1 MHVPIELAVLV
12 AVFVVGAIA
21 AAFADRIG
29 APALLLFLGLGIFLG
44 VDGPGG
50 IEFDDAT
57 LVRDVGTAALA
68 LILFEGGA
76 LAEAR
81 ALNKVKVPA
90 GLLATVGVLVT
101 GAVVAGTAYLT
112 LDISTEDALH
122 VGAVVSSTDAAAVF
136 AATRGINLRERI
148 SSVLELESGLNDPVA
163 ALLVIFLVDMRIGD
177 ETFLDG
183 IVLFAQ
189 QAVIGAVG
197 GLLAGGAAVFLLRR
211 LPLPSA
217 GLAPVLVTG
226 VALAGYTASAALGGS
241 GLLSAYLAGLIV
253 GAAHVPHAP
262 VIRGFLQGTAWVAQ
276 IGLFVLLGLLVT
288 PSRLFDA
295 GIAPVIIA
303 LALVLVARPLASAIC
318 LLPLRMPRREIVY
331 IAAAGLRGGVPIV
344 FATFPIAAGL
354 VGSERLFD
362 VVFFV
367 VVASVALQGLM
378 LRPLA
383 RWLDVT
389 EPPPPY
395 RETSLHADAL
405 RAAGAELVE
414 VDATTLG
421 IDGPTLVRDLALPS
435 GAVIAA
441 LRREGQVV
449 LPRGTTPVE
458 LGDVLYLL
466 RERDPVR

>member
-50 IEFDDAT
+50 IAFDDAT

-76 LAEAR
+76 LAEGR
-81 ALNKVKVPA
+81 TLKLVRVPA
-90 GLLATVGVLVT
+90 ALLATVGVLVT
-101 GAVVAGTAYLT
+101 AVVVAGTAYLV
-112 LDISTEDALH
+112 LDLTPSDALL

-136 AATRGINLRERI
+136 AATRGIHLRERI
-148 SSVLELESGLNDPVA
+148 SALLELESGLNDPVA
-163 ALLVIFLVDMRIGD
+163 ALLVIFLVEMRVGD
-177 ETFLDG
+177 AGVGDA
-183 IVLFAQ
+183 IVLFGK
-189 QAVIGAVG
+189 QALIGAAA
-197 GLLAGGAAVFLLRR
+197 GLLAGAAAVVLLRR

-217 GLAPVLVTG
+217 GLAPVLTTG
-226 VALAGYTASAALGGS
+226 IALAGYTGSAALGGS
-241 GLLSAYLAGLIV
+241 GLLSAYLAGLVV
-253 GAAHVPHAP
+253 GSAHVPHGP

-288 PSRLFDA
+288 PSRLFDG
-295 GIAPVIIA
+295 GIRPIIV
-303 LALVLVARPLASAIC
+303 ALVLVVVARPLATALC
-318 LLPLRMPRREIVY
+318 LAPLRIPGREIGFV
-331 IAAAGLRGGVPIV
+331 AAAGLRGGVPIV

-354 VGSERLFD
+354 VGSVRLFD

-389 EPPPPY
+389 TPPPPY
-395 RETSLHADAL
+395 RQTSLDADSL
-405 RAAGAELVE
+405 RAAGAELIE
-414 VDATTLG
+414 VDAATLG

-441 LRREGQVV
+441 IRREGQVV
-449 LPRGTTPVE
+449 LPRGSTPVE

-466 RERDPVR
+466 RERSR